1 MSDSAEV
8 VIVGGGVMG
17 CSIQHGLAE
26 KGVHD
31 SLLLEQNALA
41 SGSTSRSQA
50 ILRMHYSNEVTA
62 RLAWESLKIFK
73 DFEEIVGSPSGYT
86 QTGYLLIVPREDI
99 QPMRQ
104 NLDMQKVVGINT
116 VEVSREDLYTLC
128 DMVETHENESYSWEP
143 DSGYADPYLVTTG
156 YASRSRQLGAHIK
169 ASTRVLSIDIVGGR
183 VNGVVTDKGVVS
195 TDTVVLATGPW
206 SGPLLESV
214 DSDIKLDTVRHQV
227 VLLKHSNALRSS
239 HPIIGDVTLDL
250 SARPDVGGLT
260 MIGVGEDENAD
271 PDSFN
276 QGVDMPMVEKTMA
289 NMIRRI
295 PSMESAQFIGGWS
308 GLFTTTPDW
317 HPVLDQIE
325 GIKGLYCAVGF
336 SGHGFKLSPMIGK
349 VMSEIIV
356 EGQST
361 SVDVSR
367 LNASRFKT
375 GNLLESNYRMQVLA

>member
-26 KGVHD
+26 KGVHG

-128 DMVETHENESYSWEP
+128 DMVETYENESYSWEP

-156 YASRSRQLGAHIK
+156 YASRSRQLGARIE

-206 SGPLLESV
+206 SRPLLESV

>member
-128 DMVETHENESYSWEP
+128 DMVETYENESYSWEP

-156 YASRSRQLGAHIK
+156 YASRSRQLGARIE

-206 SGPLLESV
+206 SRPLLESV

>member
-128 DMVETHENESYSWEP
+128 DMVETYENESYSWEP

-156 YASRSRQLGAHIK
+156 YASRSRQLGARIE

-183 VNGVVTDKGVVS
+183 VKGVVTDKGVVS

-206 SGPLLESV
+206 SGPLFESV

>member
-116 VEVSREDLYTLC
+116 MEVSREDLYTLC
-128 DMVETHENESYSWEP
+128 DMVETYENESYSWEP

-156 YASRSRQLGAHIK
+156 YASRSRQLGARIE

-206 SGPLLESV
+206 SRPLLESV

>member
-1 MSDSAEV
+1 MLNNLRDSLKPTLEKIGKTFAATGLSPNVFTVIGLIFAFVSSIVYGLGYEYSLIIGGIILLVSGFFDIVDGQVARYTKKMSKKGGFLDSVFDKIAEV
-8 VIVGGGVMG
+8 
-17 CSIQHGLAE
+17 
-26 KGVHD
+26 
-31 SLLLEQNALA
+31 
-41 SGSTSRSQA
+41 A
-50 ILRMHYSNEVTA
+50 IFFG
-62 RLAWESLKIFK
+62 I
-73 DFEEIVGSPSGYT
+73 
-86 QTGYLLIVPREDI
+86 LIG
-99 QPMRQ
+99 
-104 NLDMQKVVGINT
+104 N
-116 VEVSREDLYTLC
+116 
-128 DMVETHENESYSWEP
+128 
-143 DSGYADPYLVTTG
+143 YADPYLVTTG
-156 YASRSRQLGAHIK
+156 YASRSRQLGARIE

-183 VNGVVTDKGVVS
+183 VKGVVTDKGVVS